1 MTGVDVP
8 RGRAAATVVAAG
20 DGGVCPRRAS
30 CGATDWR
37 CAACCGVADGWRG
50 AISGVEGFGGVS
62 KRGATSGGGV
72 AAERASDCED
82 GGVAA
87 RVIVVAAVVVVGAV
101 AVGAVAVGAGVGAGA
116 GVAGVPAARGSR
128 AGTARGAVG
137 GVEDGV
143 IQNSSAVNPPKPSTI
158 AKMP

>member
-1 MTGVDVP
+1 
-8 RGRAAATVVAAG
+8 
-20 DGGVCPRRAS
+20 
-30 CGATDWR
+30 
-37 CAACCGVADGWRG
+37 VADGWRG

-72 AAERASDCED
+72 AADRASGCED
-82 GGVAA
+82 GGVAT
-87 RVIVVAAVVVVGAV
+87 RVIVVGGVVVVGAGV
-101 AVGAVAVGAGVGAGA
+101 AVVADAGAGA
-116 GVAGVPAARGSR
+116 AGVPAARGSR
-128 AGTARGAVG
+128 AAARGAAGG

>member
-30 CGATDWR
+30 GGATDWR
-37 CAACCGVADGWRG
+37 GAACSGVADGWRG
-50 AISGVEGFGGVS
+50 AISGVEGFGGVF

-101 AVGAVAVGAGVGAGA
+101 AVGA

-128 AGTARGAVG
+128 ADAARGAGG